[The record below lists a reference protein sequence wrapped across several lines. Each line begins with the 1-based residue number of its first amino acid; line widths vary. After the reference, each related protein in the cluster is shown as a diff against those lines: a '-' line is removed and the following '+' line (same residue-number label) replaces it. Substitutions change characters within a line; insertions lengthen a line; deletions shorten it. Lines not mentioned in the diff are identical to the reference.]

1 MGESDRNTKYF
12 HNRASERR
20 RKNAILGLWN
30 ENGIW
35 CESKESV
42 AATAISYFENIYTT
56 TNPTRIAE
64 VVSLI
69 PTKVFGEMNDSLV
82 RNFSAEEV
90 RVALQQMHLTRAPGP
105 NGMSAIFYQKYWN
118 IVGCDVTSMV
128 LNVLNLDN
136 PMSELNKLISLLCRK
151 LNNLLE

>member
-1 MGESDRNTKYF
+1 MGEGDRNTKYF

-42 AATAISYFENIYTT
+42 TATAISYFENIYIT
-56 TNPTRIAE
+56 TNPTRITE

-69 PTKVFGEMNDSLV
+69 PTKVSGEMNDSLV

-90 RVALQQMHLTRAPGP
+90 RVALQ
-105 NGMSAIFYQKYWN
+105 
-118 IVGCDVTSMV
+118 
-128 LNVLNLDN
+128 
-136 PMSELNKLISLLCRK
+136 
-151 LNNLLE
+151 